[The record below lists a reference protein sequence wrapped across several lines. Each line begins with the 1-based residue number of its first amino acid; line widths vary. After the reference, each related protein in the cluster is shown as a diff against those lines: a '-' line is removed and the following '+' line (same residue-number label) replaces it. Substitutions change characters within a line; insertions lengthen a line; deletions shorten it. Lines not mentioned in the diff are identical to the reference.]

1 MWVAILPS
9 SLDCELFAGRTR
21 VSCLLLSPAPARPG
35 PAQTLGGTGL
45 RDGSE
50 QRLPRESWE
59 R

>member
-1 MWVAILPS
+1 MWVAIRLRHWIVS
-9 SLDCELFAGRTR
+9 SLQVGPEF
-21 VSCLLLSPAPARPG
+21 PACCSAQPRPG